1 MADDKVNL
9 DKDAK
14 EKMQK
19 TRQLNIKNI
28 GKAAIIGFGV
38 LFLIILFFNFFESN
52 KTKKNEQNV
61 EESFSQRNVG
71 SELDNEDYSNS
82 RIQAIDEKIKET
94 ETEEYNPDYDIPATE
109 EADPIA
115 DFIKAQELEKV
126 KRLYEARSSGFKTQ
140 TPISMSYGNSEMTHE
155 NSASYS
161 SGFNNNDYLKYITAG
176 IEETSSTNMQKE
188 KIQFMKNAAVSNFT
202 LQEMLLP
209 SVTKYEVKAG
219 TYIPVVITV
228 GIDSDLPG
236 NFQAMVRED
245 IYDTNTG
252 TELLIPMGSKVFGQ
266 FSSEVSWGQTRIQAV
281 FNRLTLPN
289 GKSINLET
297 MGIADSDGKSG
308 LEANVDLRLGK
319 VFGSVIMAAV
329 IGGGQGALTNNGK
342 YEKDRNAALSGAGEA
357 GGEQTIEIVDKY
369 VSKLIDV
376 QPKLTKEFGGR
387 ANIVVNKDII
397 LEKYNKEIKYLVD

>member
-52 KTKKNEQNV
+52 KTKKNEQNA

-126 KRLYEARSSGFKTQ
+126 KRLYEAR
-140 TPISMSYGNSEMTHE
+140 
-155 NSASYS
+155 S

-266 FSSEVSWGQTRIQAV
+266 FSSEVSWGQTRIQVV

-357 GGEQTIEIVDKY
+357 GGEQSIEIVDKY